1 MKVRDYVC
9 VGNVCDVVDEIV
21 AAFALDW
28 FKVILVKGGGGEGA
42 VPFLFFLS
50 FYYVNVANK

>member
-28 FKVILVKGGGGEGA
+28 FKVILVKGGGEGGREGA
-42 VPFLFFLS
+42 VPFLLFFLV
-50 FYYVNVANK
+50 FIK